1 MNRIYPQDL
10 QQFLRRYRFP
20 GGVIRGVRVAH
31 ASQKVAAVD
40 FRLTVLEAMKDL
52 GSKPKKVRLRLRIDG
67 VEEYRFQMRP
77 NQPKSRIADARI
89 SYLNGLFFLNLDAWA
104 LEPGEQPQLFDFRA
118 SEVYAA
124 GRELWWEEAN
134 GPA

>member
-1 MNRIYPQDL
+1 MNRVYPQDL

-20 GGVIRGVRVAH
+20 GGLIRGVRVVH
-31 ASQKVAAVD
+31 TSQKEAAVV
-40 FRLTVLEAMKDL
+40 FRLTVREAMKDL
-52 GSKPKKVRLRLRIDG
+52 GSEPKKVRLKLRLAG

-89 SYLNGLFFLNLDAWA
+89 SYLNGRFFLNLDAWA

-124 GRELWWEEAN
+124 GRELWWEELQAS
-134 GPA
+134 

>member
-1 MNRIYPQDL
+1 MNRVYPQDL

-20 GGVIRGVRVAH
+20 GGVIRGVRVRH
-31 ASQKVAAVD
+31 ASAKEAAVE
-40 FRLTVLEAMKDL
+40 FRLMVREAMKEL
-52 GSKPKKVRLRLRIDG
+52 GTEPKKVRLTLRLAG

-77 NQPKSRIADARI
+77 SQPKSRIADARI
-89 SYLNGLFFLNLDAWA
+89 SYLNGLFFINLDAWA

-124 GRELWWEEAN
+124 GRELWWDEVAQ
-134 GPA
+134 G